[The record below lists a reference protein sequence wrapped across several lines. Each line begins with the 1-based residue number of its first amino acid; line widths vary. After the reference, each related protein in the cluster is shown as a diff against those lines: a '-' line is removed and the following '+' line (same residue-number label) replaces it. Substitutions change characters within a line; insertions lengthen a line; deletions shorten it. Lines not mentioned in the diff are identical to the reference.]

1 MLRKR
6 GKNQGAWGS
15 KAERQPAS
23 PATERPPA
31 SAATAQ
37 PQTPYEKT
45 LARAFRLLAAKA
57 RSVAQLRE
65 RLLEKAEPE
74 IVEQALA
81 RLVELGYLNDQEFAR
96 SFANSRLSYKPLG
109 RTRLRQ
115 DLQRKQLS
123 KQVVEQALETAYTE
137 HNEEALIER
146 AIEKRL
152 RLKGAPA
159 SREESKKLFDYLLRR
174 GFSYDLVMRKVRAA
188 GQSAL
193 LEDESED
200 GSQEEPE

>member
-6 GKNQGAWGS
+6 GKNQASWGTKGNRPTTDQS
-15 KAERQPAS
+15 
-23 PATERPPA
+23 TERPPV
-31 SAATAQ
+31 SAAIQ

-65 RLLEKAEPE
+65 RLQEKAEPE
-74 IVEQALA
+74 VVEQALA

-137 HNEEALIER
+137 HNEEALIDR

-152 RLKGAPA
+152 RLKGAPTT
-159 SREESKKLFDYLLRR
+159 REEAKKLFDYLLRR
-174 GFSYDLVMRKVRAA
+174 GFSYDLVIRKVRAA
-188 GQSAL
+188 GQSTIT
-193 LEDESED
+193 DEVD
-200 GSQEEPE
+200 EE

>member
-15 KAERQPAS
+15 QAERQPAS

-31 SAATAQ
+31 SAAATQ

-81 RLVELGYLNDQEFAR
+81 RLVELDYLNDQEFAR

-137 HNEEALIER
+137 HNEEALIDR

-188 GQSAL
+188 GQSNL
-193 LEDESED
+193 SE
-200 GSQEEPE
+200 EEPE

>member
-6 GKNQGAWGS
+6 GKNQGAWS
-15 KAERQPAS
+15 TKKERATLSQAS
-23 PATERPPA
+23 EHLPMPT
-31 SAATAQ
+31 TAQ

-74 IVEQALA
+74 VVDQALA
-81 RLVELGYLNDQEFAR
+81 RLVELGYLNDQEFAC

-123 KQVVEQALETAYTE
+123 KQDVEQALETAYTE
-137 HNEEALIER
+137 HSEEALIDR

-152 RLKGAPA
+152 RLKGAPT
-159 SREESKKLFDYLLRR
+159 SREEAKKLFDYLLRR
-174 GFSYDLVMRKVRAA
+174 GFNYDLVLRKIRAL
-188 GQSAL
+188 GQINDANDA
-193 LEDESED
+193 DEE
-200 GSQEEPE
+200 

>member
-6 GKNQGAWGS
+6 GKNQGAWSS
-15 KAERQPAS
+15 KAERMTPSQSA
-23 PATERPPA
+23 ERPPA
-31 SAATAQ
+31 S

-57 RSVAQLRE
+57 RSIAQLRE

-74 IVEQALA
+74 VVEQALA
-81 RLVELGYLNDQEFAR
+81 RLVELGYLDDQEFAR
-96 SFANSRLSYKPLG
+96 SFAHSRLSYKPLG

-137 HNEEALIER
+137 HSEEALIDR

-152 RLKGAPA
+152 RLKGRPT
-159 SREESKKLFDYLLRR
+159 SREEAKKLFDYLLRR
-174 GFSYDLVMRKVRAA
+174 GFSYDLVIRKVRAA
-188 GQSAL
+188 GQSNIP
-193 LEDESED
+193 DEAD
-200 GSQEEPE
+200 EE

>member
-6 GKNQGAWGS
+6 GKTQTSWS
-15 KAERQPAS
+15 TKAEHPTADQA
-23 PATERPPA
+23 AERPSA
-31 SAATAQ
+31 STATQ

-57 RSVAQLRE
+57 RSVAELRE
-65 RLLEKAEPE
+65 RLLEKAEAE
-74 IVEQALA
+74 VVEQALA

-123 KQVVEQALETAYTE
+123 KQDVEQALETAYTE
-137 HNEEALIER
+137 HDEEALIDR

-152 RLKGAPA
+152 RLKGAPT
-159 SREESKKLFDYLLRR
+159 SREEGKKLFDYLLRR
-174 GFSYDLVMRKVRAA
+174 GFSYDLVIRKVRAA
-188 GQSAL
+188 GQSNITDAV
-193 LEDESED
+193 DEE
-200 GSQEEPE
+200 

>member
-6 GKNQGAWGS
+6 GKNQGAWDS
-15 KAERQPAS
+15 KAERQPSS

-31 SAATAQ
+31 ATQ

-123 KQVVEQALETAYTE
+123 KQVVEQALETVYTE
-137 HNEEALIER
+137 HNEEALIDR

-152 RLKGAPA
+152 RLKGAPT
-159 SREESKKLFDYLLRR
+159 SREEAKKLFDYLLRR
-174 GFSYDLVMRKVRAA
+174 GFSYDLVFKKVR
-188 GQSAL
+188 GLNKVAL
-193 LEDESED
+193 GLEGGE
-200 GSQEEPE
+200 